1 MNRPGFP
8 GAVQSSANE
17 PRTPSGPADHRIP
30 APFVI
35 LVTEPMNGSG
45 AHHGPRDRGQEEIRW
60 HIWSA
65 RMAARMAAPP
75 CGP

>member
-17 PRTPSGPADHRIP
+17 PRTPSVHADHRIP

-45 AHHGPRDRGQEEIRW
+45 THHGPHNRSQEEIRW
-60 HIWSA
+60 HIWSS
-65 RMAARMAAPP
+65 RMAAPP